1 MRTSRYFLLFLIF
14 FTSTAFSSN
23 LDIDNIIEIQLIEG
37 TASKTYYTIF
47 STSDNSFIFY
57 DSLY

>member
-1 MRTSRYFLLFLIF
+1 MRTSSYFLLFLIF
-14 FTSTAFSSN
+14 LSSTTFSSN
-23 LDIDNIIEIQLIEG
+23 LDIDNIIEIQLIAG
-37 TASKTYYTIF
+37 TASKTYYTFF